1 MSEILDGKRL
11 VMGTC
16 YYPEHWPENL
26 WKEDLQRMLDTG
38 IEVIR
43 IAEFAWSKVEPT
55 EGNYTYEFF
64 DRFLDLAD
72 EMGMKVIFCSFVHR
86 LQRNLPLTTEAVN
99 ALLAGRLTM
108 SLTVKRI
115 FFTQKAIQRH
125 SANFCR
131 RNMAPWIH

>member
-1 MSEILDGKRL
+1 MQTYRAIFFVMECAGIIITILR
-11 VMGTC
+11 
-16 YYPEHWPENL
+16 
-26 WKEDLQRMLDTG
+26 
-38 IEVIR
+38 
-43 IAEFAWSKVEPT
+43 FT
-55 EGNYTYEFF
+55 E
-64 DRFLDLAD
+64 
-72 EMGMKVIFCSFVHR
+72 SFVHR